1 MNGDSALNRLPIDS
15 VPQHVGIIMDGNGR
29 WAQARGWPRMAG
41 HKAGVDNIQPVLE
54 ACVEFGIKALSIYA
68 FSTENWRRPPDE
80 VQGLM
85 RLLGLTIQR
94 QLNELHR
101 NGVKIVHSGRL
112 EGIDK
117 HLQKQI
123 LNALEVTKNNTRI
136 TLNVAFNYGGRAEIA
151 DAVQSIMRAGIKAE
165 DVTEAL
171 IGQHL
176 YIPNLPDPDLIIRTG
191 GDRRMSNFLLWQA
204 AYAEFYLTA
213 TQWPDFGPDELYRAL
228 QDYAGRQRRF
238 GGVIDTDDKV
248 VSGSAKAGQT
258 PSPSSKSHA

>member
-1 MNGDSALNRLPIDS
+1 LHGDSATQRTPLAN

-41 HKAGVDNIQPVLE
+41 HKAGVDNIQPILE
-54 ACVEFGIKALSIYA
+54 SCVEFGVKALSIYA

-94 QLNELHR
+94 QLNELHK

-117 HLQKQI
+117 HLQEQI
-123 LNALEVTKNNTRI
+123 LRALEVTKNNTRI
-136 TLNVAFNYGGRAEIA
+136 TLNVAFNYGGRAEIV
-151 DAVQSIMRAGIKAE
+151 DAVQSIMRAGTPAGE
-165 DVTEAL
+165 VTEAL

-213 TQWPDFGPDELYRAL
+213 TQWPDFGPDELYQAL
-228 QDYAGRQRRF
+228 MDYSGRKRTF
-238 GGVIDTDDKV
+238 GAVPN
-248 VSGSAKAGQT
+248 AAEA
-258 PSPSSKSHA
+258 PSSIPSRTPA

>member
-1 MNGDSALNRLPIDS
+1 MNGENGSKRAPLLS
-15 VPQHVGIIMDGNGR
+15 VPRHVGIIMDGNGR

-41 HKAGVDNIQPVLE
+41 HKAGVDNIQPMLE
-54 ACVEFGIKALSIYA
+54 SCVEFGVRTLSIFA
-68 FSTENWRRPPDE
+68 FSTENWRRPQDE

-94 QLNELHR
+94 QLNELHK

-112 EGIDK
+112 EGIDS

-123 LNALEVTKNNTRI
+123 LRALEVTKDNTRI
-136 TLNVAFNYGGRAEIA
+136 TLNVAFNYGGRAEIV
-151 DAVQSIMRAGIKAE
+151 DAVRSVMQSGIAPE
-165 DVTEAL
+165 EVTEEL
-171 IGQHL
+171 ISQHL

-204 AYAEFYLTA
+204 AYAEFYLTP

-228 QDYAGRQRRF
+228 QDYSGRQRRF
-238 GGVIDTDDKV
+238 GGLNEGAT
-248 VSGSAKAGQT
+248 T
-258 PSPSSKSHA
+258 PSSTSPAPLAQT

>member
-1 MNGDSALNRLPIDS
+1 MNGEDSSKRAPLLS

-41 HKAGVDNIQPVLE
+41 HKAGVDNIQPILE
-54 ACVEFGIKALSIYA
+54 SCVEFGIKALSIYA

-94 QLNELHR
+94 QLNELHK

-112 EGIDK
+112 EGIDA

-123 LNALEVTKNNTRI
+123 LRALEVTKNNSRI
-136 TLNVAFNYGGRAEIA
+136 TLNVAFNYGGRAEIV
-151 DAVQSIMRAGIKAE
+151 DAVHSIMQSGIAPE
-165 DVTEAL
+165 QVTEEL
-171 IGQHL
+171 ISQHL

-204 AYAEFYLTA
+204 AYAEFYLTP

-228 QDYAGRQRRF
+228 QDFSGRQRRF
-238 GGVIDTDDKV
+238 GGVIE
-248 VSGSAKAGQT
+248 APA
-258 PSPSSKSHA
+258 SPSTSPAPLAQP